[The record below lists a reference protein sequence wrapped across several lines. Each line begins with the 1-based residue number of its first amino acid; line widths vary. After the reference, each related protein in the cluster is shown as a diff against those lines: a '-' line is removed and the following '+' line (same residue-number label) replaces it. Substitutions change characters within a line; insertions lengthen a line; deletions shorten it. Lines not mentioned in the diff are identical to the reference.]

1 MKQPNMKHA
10 NPVYLTAEIR
20 EIEEIT
26 AARPDP
32 PKLMEKAGL
41 AAAHVAAE
49 KLLTRNMNKVLI
61 LAGPGNN
68 GGDALV
74 AARYLKQWQF
84 VVTLVFTGIRER
96 LSNDAQQ
103 ALDAWLTIGGEINS
117 QLPTNE
123 KWDAVI
129 DGLFG
134 IGLGQPKARNLDG
147 KYLDLV
153 NTVNEM
159 NLPVLSLDVPSGLG
173 SDNGCVYGT
182 AVRATLTVTFIGLKP
197 GLLAN
202 DGPENCGEI
211 IVHELELD
219 VPALLPSHTWTI
231 NQASVQRLLPS
242 PRPANS
248 HKGTFGSI
256 GILGGSTGMVGAAL
270 LAGKAALKL
279 GAGRVYLGLIAHD
292 ALAIDP
298 TQPELMLRTPH
309 ELFKLQHL
317 SCLVVGPGLGIESDT
332 DTWLDCALGTKLPLV
347 LDADALNRIAAH
359 SQLAKK
365 LQLRQYPTIITPHPA
380 EAARLLNEDTA
391 SIQNDRMAAATKLA
405 QYYHCYTVLKGTGS
419 ICASPGNKRYINCS
433 GNPGL
438 SSAGTGDVL
447 SGMMGALL
455 TQGLHAESALLLGVY
470 LHGAAADALLEKQ
483 GGPVGMTASEIINAA
498 RNLLNKWIYCSPGN
512 YL

>member
-10 NPVYLTAEIR
+10 NPVYQTAEIR
-20 EIEEIT
+20 KIEEI
-26 AARPDP
+26 AAAQPDP

-41 AAAHVAAE
+41 AAAHVTAE
-49 KLLTRNMNKVLI
+49 RLLTKNLNKVLI

-68 GGDALV
+68 GGDAFV

-84 VVTLVFTGIRER
+84 TVTLVFTGIRER

-103 ALDAWLTIGGEINS
+103 ALDAWLTVGGEISS
-117 QLPTNE
+117 QIPTNE
-123 KWDAVI
+123 KWDTVI

-153 NTVNEM
+153 NTVNDM
-159 NLPVLSLDVPSGLG
+159 DLPVLSLDVPSGLG
-173 SDNGCVYGT
+173 SDNGCVYG
-182 AVRATLTVTFIGLKP
+182 AAIQATLTVTFIGLKP
-197 GLLAN
+197 GLLTN
-202 DGPENCGEI
+202 NGLEYCGEI
-211 IVHELELD
+211 LVRELALD
-219 VPALLPSHTWTI
+219 VPTLLPPHAWTTS
-231 NQASVQRLLPS
+231 QVSVQRLLPL

-279 GAGRVYLGLIAHD
+279 GAGRVYLGLIAHN
-292 ALAIDP
+292 ALAVDP

-332 DTWLDCALGTKLPLV
+332 NTWLDCALGTKLPLI
-347 LDADALNRIAAH
+347 LDADALNQIATD

-365 LQLRQYPTIITPHPA
+365 LQQRQYPTILTPHPA

-391 SIQNDRMAAATKLA
+391 TIQNDRMAAATKLA
-405 QYYHCYTVLKGTGS
+405 QYYDCHAVLKGAGS
-419 ICASPGNKRYINCS
+419 ICASPENKRYVNCS

-447 SGMMGALL
+447 SGMIGALL
-455 TQGLHAESALLLGVY
+455 TQGLNAESALLLGVY

-498 RNLLNKWIYCSPGN
+498 RDLLNRWIYCSPGN
-512 YL
+512 NL